1 MGVRP
6 AVTCRRTRRGYPLPV
21 NPPVTPPTTP
31 APRSRARMLELVFPK
46 DTNYHGTAFGGWVL
60 ALMDKAASVAAVR
73 HAGGN
78 VVTARMDAV
87 DFHVPIRVGDA
98 VALDARVIKVGR
110 SSMTIRVD
118 VYRENMASGEQ
129 QLATSGLFIFVALDE
144 NGKPRPVPALAEGN
158 TESEQPDYEA
168 RP

>member
-1 MGVRP
+1 MTNDSTV
-6 AVTCRRTRRGYPLPV
+6 
-21 NPPVTPPTTP
+21 P

-60 ALMDKAASVAAVR
+60 SLMDKAASVAAVR

-78 VVTARMDAV
+78 VVTARMDGV
-87 DFHVPIRVGDA
+87 DFHTPIRVGDA
-98 VALDARVIKVGR
+98 VALDAQGVKVGR

-118 VYRENMASGEQ
+118 VYREHMASGEQ
-129 QLATSGLFIFVALDE
+129 QLATSGFFVFVALDDE
-144 NGKPRPVPALAEGN
+144 GRTRPVPPLPEADEAV
-158 TESEQPDYEA
+158 DKHVHA

>member
-1 MGVRP
+1 MENISGK
-6 AVTCRRTRRGYPLPV
+6 
-21 NPPVTPPTTP
+21 

-60 ALMDKAASVAAVR
+60 SLMDKAASVAAVR
-73 HAGGN
+73 HGGAN
-78 VVTARMDAV
+78 VVTARMDGV

-98 VALDARVIKVGR
+98 VALDAQVVKVGR

-118 VYRENMASGEQ
+118 VYREHMASGEQ
-129 QLATSGLFIFVALDE
+129 ELATTGTFVFVALDE
-144 NGKPRPVPALAEGN
+144 KGRPRPVPPLAEDHD
-158 TESEQPDYEA
+158 SRAAQPDPEA

>member
-1 MGVRP
+1 MTEKRQP
-6 AVTCRRTRRGYPLPV
+6 A
-21 NPPVTPPTTP
+21 PTTP

-60 ALMDKAASVAAVR
+60 SLMDKAASVAAVR
-73 HAGGN
+73 HASGN

-110 SSMTIRVD
+110 TSMTIQVD

-129 QLATSGLFIFVALDE
+129 QLATSGLFVFVALDE
-144 NGKPRPVPALAEGN
+144 EGKPRTVPPL
-158 TESEQPDYEA
+158 TEDTEQAADPEA

>member
-1 MGVRP
+1 MSEEQGK
-6 AVTCRRTRRGYPLPV
+6 
-21 NPPVTPPTTP
+21 

-60 ALMDKAASVAAVR
+60 SLMDKAASIAAVR

-78 VVTARMDAV
+78 VVTARMDGV

-98 VALDARVIKVGR
+98 VALDARVVRVGR

-118 VYRENMASGEQ
+118 VYREHMASGEQ
-129 QLATSGLFIFVALDE
+129 ELATTGMFVFVALSE
-144 NGKPRPVPALAEGN
+144 EGRPRPVPALGPGDTA
-158 TESEQPDYEA
+158 SAWPDGEA

>member
-1 MGVRP
+1 MSE
-6 AVTCRRTRRGYPLPV
+6 TETK
-21 NPPVTPPTTP
+21 

-60 ALMDKAASVAAVR
+60 SLMDKAASIAAVR

-78 VVTARMDAV
+78 VVTARMDGV

-98 VALDARVIKVGR
+98 VALDARVVRVGR
-110 SSMTIRVD
+110 TSMTIRVD
-118 VYRENMASGEQ
+118 VYREHMASGEQ
-129 QLATSGLFIFVALDE
+129 ELATTGLFVFVALDDQ
-144 NGKPRPVPALAEGN
+144 GRPRPVPAMVPGDTASAE
-158 TESEQPDYEA
+158 PDYEA

>member
-1 MGVRP
+1 
-6 AVTCRRTRRGYPLPV
+6 
-21 NPPVTPPTTP
+21 
-31 APRSRARMLELVFPK
+31 MLELVFPK

-60 ALMDKAASVAAVR
+60 SLMDKAASVAAVR

-98 VALDARVIKVGR
+98 VALDARVIRVGR
-110 SSMTIRVD
+110 TSMTIQVD
-118 VYRENMASGEQ
+118 VYREHMASGEQ
-129 QLATSGLFIFVALDE
+129 QLATSGLFVFVALDE
-144 NGKPRPVPALAEGN
+144 AGQPRPVPPVQGGDDEDTGP
-158 TESEQPDYEA
+158 ES